1 MGNMCEAHHPWS
13 LRGQTGICNPSPNWW
28 AHQKHTEGNLTL
40 ECEMCWN
47 SRHLSGDG
55 CLRRHYYLDFLHVS
69 ACRRFFW
76 WCQRA
81 ERRLFCARGVS
92 SLRFYWKAAW
102 VRNGIVILWR
112 KNLKKETKYQILPSG
127 KNNYIMHFMISRNHS
142 IKTRIRDL
150 NSGDLVSMGKVD
162 QLIRWPL
169 VLLCNNQSGRDTYTK
184 QILCF
189 IWTLIIY
196 HKWKV

>member
-81 ERRLFCARGVS
+81 ERRLYCARGVS

-102 VRNGIVILWR
+102 DRNGIVILLFCLFSQTIPAWNDDSITIR
-112 KNLKKETKYQILPSG
+112 
-127 KNNYIMHFMISRNHS
+127 RNHS
-142 IKTRIRDL
+142 IQSKPRDL
-150 NSGDLVSMGKVD
+150 TYAFFASSTPQAATSLFSLSPHVTLNLWHDNF
-162 QLIRWPL
+162 WPDFRRRRRR
-169 VLLCNNQSGRDTYTK
+169 CGR
-184 QILCF
+184 QCL
-189 IWTLIIY
+189 WG
-196 HKWKV
+196 